1 MLVLSPDSG
10 FVLAPCDGA
19 YIANEFKKELVV
31 DSRGS
36 WNAVRA
42 ASFIW
47 RGGVVDPM
55 MKCFCS
61 LDVFAPCRSTEVI
74 MAQSK

>member
-10 FVLAPCDGA
+10 FALAPCDGA

-36 WNAVRA
+36 WSAVRA
-42 ASFIW
+42 ASFI
-47 RGGVVDPM
+47 
-55 MKCFCS
+55 
-61 LDVFAPCRSTEVI
+61 
-74 MAQSK
+74 

>member
-1 MLVLSPDSG
+1 VIAAPSPRAPPVTSTHCSDRSICFPVVDEIAMLVLSPDSG

-42 ASFIW
+42 ASFI
-47 RGGVVDPM
+47 
-55 MKCFCS
+55 
-61 LDVFAPCRSTEVI
+61 
-74 MAQSK
+74 

>member
-42 ASFIW
+42 ASFI
-47 RGGVVDPM
+47 
-55 MKCFCS
+55 
-61 LDVFAPCRSTEVI
+61 
-74 MAQSK
+74 